1 MRRYSGLWAA
11 GFLLSL
17 LLHAAIVLFAIT
29 TPLEPPEGDDQ
40 AAPTAAPVQPEVLP
54 HALLANLAD
63 ASRSAP
69 DAALGEWLNGDIWS
83 DAEVVHPFQP
93 QALEMN

>member
-1 MRRYSGLWAA
+1 MFGALDQ
-11 GFLLSL
+11 LP
-17 LLHAAIVLFAIT
+17 VQQTLFA
-29 TPLEPPEGDDQ
+29 EPGAILTSEADDQ